1 MGLYQHLNHTWRS
14 LDPAQLRSRMIAWRQ
29 ENAVTRIERPTRLD
43 RARAL
48 GYKAKPGFI
57 LVRVRLARGGRM
69 RPKIRA
75 GRKPKKFRRM
85 KVIDVNY
92 QTVAEQRANKMYPNL
107 EVLNSYE
114 IARDGI
120 YAWYEIILLDKQH
133 PSIQAD
139 HRTQWISEP
148 QHRGRVYR
156 GLTSSGKRS
165 RGLLRKG
172 KGAEKV
178 RPSRAANLRHKY
190 RHSSSTSKSSNQP

>member
-1 MGLYQHLNHTWRS
+1 MGLYQHLRQTWQSVDR
-14 LDPAQLRSRMIAWRQ
+14 AQLQSRMIAWRK
-29 ENAVTRIERPTRLD
+29 EDAVIRIERPTRLD

-48 GYKAKPGFI
+48 GYKAKPGII

-69 RPKIRA
+69 RAKIRA
-75 GRKPKKFRRM
+75 GRKPKKNRRM

-92 QTVAEQRANKMYPNL
+92 QTVAEQRANKKYPNL

-114 IARDGI
+114 IAKDGI
-120 YAWYEIILLDKQH
+120 FAWYEIILLDKQH

-156 GLTSSGKRS
+156 GLTSSERRS
-165 RGLLRKG
+165 RGLYRKG

-178 RPSRAANLRHKY
+178 RPSRAAHLRHKR
-190 RHSSSTSKSSNQP
+190 RHKS